1 MSLAREVTL
10 DQVVTVDNDQVVT
23 ETRSDD
29 DVDFIYIFVNIYSYS
44 RLKDGKS

>member
-23 ETRSDD
+23 ETRTDD
-29 DVDFIYIFVNIYSYS
+29 DVKS
-44 RLKDGKS
+44 RLIRLLLLTMIK